1 MNRSPKWASGPAGK
15 ARRNEVVF
23 DLGTAKRMLP
33 LVSRIVHDIQES
45 RTLINRLQ
53 PEQDRLERHRRDLS
67 WPERRRRYAVQ
78 EELAAAERRLSE
90 IVTELGRLGV
100 ALLPDREGEIGF
112 PTELNGRSA
121 FYLWR
126 DGETDVTAWNYAGE
140 SLRRTIPPEWL
151 DTGAVRAP
159 RRR

>member
-23 DLGTAKRMLP
+23 DLTTAKRMLP

-67 WPERRRRYAVQ
+67 WPERQRRYVVQ
-78 EELAAAERRLSE
+78 EELAAAERRLREILSE
-90 IVTELGRLGV
+90 LNELGV
-100 ALLPDREGEIGF
+100 AILPEHEGEVGF
-112 PTELNGRSA
+112 PTQLNGRSA

-126 DGETDVTAWNYAGE
+126 DGETDVTTWNYAGE
-140 SLRRTIPPEWL
+140 TLRRSIPPEWL
-151 DTGAVRAP
+151 DSGPVRSP